1 MVHRVLF
8 QLRCNLSNPLEARFL
23 RNDMNIYSG
32 SFEIV
37 IDHSFRFR
45 LLSCALLLLSGTIVV
60 IASEQAVSNFETV
73 HTSNAAIL
81 NRLGLAPLQIPDGHH
96 KKRLAGPEPPG
107 LGSQTRIHQPY
118 SRRHGHRDSHV
129 YIVKLPASPPYY
141 TITKPHKTAK
151 DEKITKTG
159 PNFPVGF
166 QGNGKPAKIYHWNL
180 PVVKKIG
187 EKKRLYS
194 QLKLEQA
201 KKKMDVTKKYQNSKN
216 FVETRGSSKI
226 SQDLPRQENK
236 KYFDNNDDKIKVRQ
250 SSDSPSKHVRNNDK
264 RLNYPDHEEKKN
276 ESTKKSNTNLSN
288 KTYRLDD
295 SGVHRIHLTNE
306 LHGSRNTAKVKKH
319 RKKAAMSYYAPI
331 TGKSGS
337 TSIHKNFPGNGKP
350 KAFYV
355 MEKSR
360 KPVYYH
366 PLLP

>member
-1 MVHRVLF
+1 MTF
-8 QLRCNLSNPLEARFL
+8 KFTK
-23 RNDMNIYSG
+23 I
-32 SFEIV
+32 
-37 IDHSFRFR
+37 RFR
-45 LLSCALLLLSGTIVV
+45 NIPRRNQIEELIGLLSYALLFLSATVAV
-60 IASEQAVSNFETV
+60 TIASEQAASSFETV

-107 LGSQTRIHQPY
+107 LNSQTRIHQPY

-141 TITKPHKTAK
+141 TITKPHKSVK
-151 DEKITKTG
+151 DDRVTKTG

-180 PVVKKIG
+180 PVVKKIT
-187 EKKRLYS
+187 EKKRLHS
-194 QLKLEQA
+194 QLKLDQA
-201 KKKMDVTKKYQNSKN
+201 KRKMDVAKKYQNSKN
-216 FVETRGSSKI
+216 LAANTRGELGESKG
-226 SQDLPRQENK
+226 SK
-236 KYFDNNDDKIKVRQ
+236 KRYGNNNDKTNG
-250 SSDSPSKHVRNNDK
+250 PSKHVRNNDK
-264 RLNYPDHEEKKN
+264 RLSYPDHEEDKDD
-276 ESTKKSNTNLSN
+276 STKKSNVNAAGN
-288 KTYRLDD
+288 KTYRLND

-306 LHGSRNTAKVKKH
+306 LHGSRNTVKVKKH

-331 TGKSGS
+331 SGKSGS

>member
-1 MVHRVLF
+1 M
-8 QLRCNLSNPLEARFL
+8 CTAARFL
-23 RNDMNIYSG
+23 S
-32 SFEIV
+32 ST
-37 IDHSFRFR
+37 
-45 LLSCALLLLSGTIVV
+45 LLLISSSALV
-60 IASEQAVSNFETV
+60 IASEQAVSSFETV

-107 LGSQTRIHQPY
+107 LSSQTRIHQPY

-141 TITKPHKTAK
+141 TITKPHKSVK
-151 DEKITKTG
+151 DEKVTKTG

-180 PVVKKIG
+180 PVVKKIT
-187 EKKRLYS
+187 EKKRLHT
-194 QLKLEQA
+194 QMKIEQG
-201 KKKMDVTKKYQNSKN
+201 KKKLGDTNKYQSSPSTKPNHQENNSHPGVTKTSEDN
-216 FVETRGSSKI
+216 GHL
-226 SQDLPRQENK
+226 DNK
-236 KYFDNNDDKIKVRQ
+236 KYLEVDNKIVPARQ
-250 SSDSPSKHVRNNDK
+250 KPTQFKHVRNNDK
-264 RLNYPDHEEKKN
+264 RLSYPEHEGKISN
-276 ESTKKSNTNLSN
+276 ESLKKVNVN
-288 KTYRLDD
+288 KTYRLSDD

-331 TGKSGS
+331 SGKSGS

>member
-1 MVHRVLF
+1 MCTIERLF
-8 QLRCNLSNPLEARFL
+8 GFS
-23 RNDMNIYSG
+23 
-32 SFEIV
+32 
-37 IDHSFRFR
+37 
-45 LLSCALLLLSGTIVV
+45 LLLLWTGAVAV
-60 IASEQAVSNFETV
+60 IAAEQSVSNYETV

-81 NRLGLAPLQIPDGHH
+81 NRLGLAPLQVPDGHH

-107 LGSQTRIHQPY
+107 LNSQTRIHQPY

-141 TITKPHKTAK
+141 TITKPHKFVK

-180 PVVKKIG
+180 PVVKKMS
-187 EKKRLYS
+187 EKKRLHT
-194 QLKLEQA
+194 QLKIEQA
-201 KKKMDVTKKYQNSKN
+201 KKKLEESKKYQNSSPKN
-216 FVETRGSSKI
+216 FVQTVQEGVSKAN
-226 SQDLPRQENK
+226 QEAQELK
-236 KYFDNNDDKIKVRQ
+236 KYSYLSEGNKVVVPQKI
-250 SSDSPSKHVRNNDK
+250 SPSKHVRNNDK
-264 RLNYPDHEEKKN
+264 RLSYPEPEKKKG
-276 ESTKKSNTNLSN
+276 ETTKKSNVNASN

-306 LHGSRNTAKVKKH
+306 LHGSRNAAKLKKH

-331 TGKSGS
+331 AGKSGS

>member
-1 MVHRVLF
+1 MCTIARSLT
-8 QLRCNLSNPLEARFL
+8 CTPLL
-23 RNDMNIYSG
+23 
-32 SFEIV
+32 
-37 IDHSFRFR
+37 
-45 LLSCALLLLSGTIVV
+45 LLLLSATVVV
-60 IASEQAVSNFETV
+60 IASAEQPVSNFETV

-107 LGSQTRIHQPY
+107 LSSQTRIHQPY

-141 TITKPHKTAK
+141 TITKPHKSVK
-151 DEKITKTG
+151 DEKVTKTG

-180 PVVKKIG
+180 PVVKKIT
-187 EKKRLYS
+187 EKKRLHT
-194 QLKLEQA
+194 QLKMEQA
-201 KKKMDVTKKYQNSKN
+201 KKKMDTTKKFQSSSTKNSM
-216 FVETRGSSKI
+216 EGGHQQGSSKT
-226 SQDLPRQENK
+226 SQDPARQENK
-236 KYFDNNDDKIKVRQ
+236 KFLDNGKMAVRQ
-250 SSDSPSKHVRNNDK
+250 GSPSKHVRNNDK
-264 RLNYPDHEEKKN
+264 RLSYPEHEDKKG
-276 ESTKKSNTNLSN
+276 ESAKKGNNGNASN

-295 SGVHRIHLTNE
+295 SGVHRIHLTND

>member
-1 MVHRVLF
+1 M
-8 QLRCNLSNPLEARFL
+8 CTIA
-23 RNDMNIYSG
+23 G
-32 SFEIV
+32 
-37 IDHSFRFR
+37 
-45 LLSCALLLLSGTIVV
+45 LLSCALLLLSGTAIGT
-60 IASEQAVSNFETV
+60 ASEEAAPGFETV

-141 TITKPHKTAK
+141 TITKPHKSVK
-151 DEKITKTG
+151 DEKVTKTG

-180 PVVKKIG
+180 PVVKKIT
-187 EKKRLYS
+187 EKKRLQT
-194 QLKLEQA
+194 QLKIDQA
-201 KKKMDVTKKYQNSKN
+201 KKKLEDAKRHHGSASKDPAVNAQAPGISKLGPSGAHETKKYY
-216 FVETRGSSKI
+216 SS
-226 SQDLPRQENK
+226 
-236 KYFDNNDDKIKVRQ
+236 DNNKILVREKAG
-250 SSDSPSKHVRNNDK
+250 PAKHVRNNDK
-264 RLNYPDHEEKKN
+264 RLSYPDRLEKKS
-276 ESTKKSNTNLSN
+276 ESAKKGNGNASN

-295 SGVHRIHLTNE
+295 SGVHRIRLANE

-331 TGKSGS
+331 SGKSGS

>member
-1 MVHRVLF
+1 MVIL
-8 QLRCNLSNPLEARFL
+8 C
-23 RNDMNIYSG
+23 G
-32 SFEIV
+32 SIA
-37 IDHSFRFR
+37 
-45 LLSCALLLLSGTIVV
+45 ALG
-60 IASEQAVSNFETV
+60 SEETGFETV

-107 LGSQTRIHQPY
+107 LNSPARIHQAY

-141 TITKPHKTAK
+141 TITKPHKSAK
-151 DEKITKTG
+151 DEKVTKTG

-180 PVVKKIG
+180 PVVKKIT
-187 EKKRLYS
+187 EKKRLQA
-194 QLKLEQA
+194 QLRLDQSRRKLEDSRKRQQLVPGA
-201 KKKMDVTKKYQNSKN
+201 SKN
-216 FVETRGSSKI
+216 LPEKIEAGGGPVPKTATGHEGQDGKKRYYASGDNRVVLHQKSAGSG
-226 SQDLPRQENK
+226 
-236 KYFDNNDDKIKVRQ
+236 
-250 SSDSPSKHVRNNDK
+250 KHVRNNDK
-264 RLNYPDHEEKKN
+264 RLSYPTESEEEKKRLDAGRKN
-276 ESTKKSNTNLSN
+276 AGNLGN
-288 KTYRLDD
+288 KTYRLED
-295 SGVHRIHLTNE
+295 SGVHRIHLSNE
-306 LHGSRNTAKVKKH
+306 LHGSRNTAAKVKKH

-331 TGKSGS
+331 AGKPGT

>member
-1 MVHRVLF
+1 M
-8 QLRCNLSNPLEARFL
+8 CA
-23 RNDMNIYSG
+23 IT
-32 SFEIV
+32 
-37 IDHSFRFR
+37 R
-45 LLSCALLLLSGTIVV
+45 LLSYALPLLLPAVV
-60 IASEQAVSNFETV
+60 ASIGVEQSASSFETV

-81 NRLGLAPLQIPDGHH
+81 NRLGLAPLQISDGHH
-96 KKRLAGPEPPG
+96 KKRFTGPEPAG
-107 LGSQTRIHQPY
+107 FHQPY

-141 TITKPHKTAK
+141 TITKPHKSLK

-180 PVVKKIG
+180 PVVKKIN
-187 EKKRLYS
+187 EKKRLQT
-194 QLKLEQA
+194 QLKIDQA
-201 KKKMDVTKKYQNSKN
+201 KKKLEDAKKHQGAKTFREDVLKVASKTGH
-216 FVETRGSSKI
+216 EAAT
-226 SQDLPRQENK
+226 ENK
-236 KYFDNNDDKIKVRQ
+236 RHFGADNNRISVGQKQVAV
-250 SSDSPSKHVRNNDK
+250 KHVRNNDK
-264 RLNYPDHEEKKN
+264 RLSYPDLEDKTGE
-276 ESTKKSNTNLSN
+276 TAKKSNAGN
-288 KTYRLDD
+288 KSYRLND

-331 TGKSGS
+331 ASKSGP
-337 TSIHKNFPGNGKP
+337 TSIHKNFSGNGKP

>member
-1 MVHRVLF
+1 MCVT
-8 QLRCNLSNPLEARFL
+8 ARSL
-23 RNDMNIYSG
+23 G
-32 SFEIV
+32 CT
-37 IDHSFRFR
+37 
-45 LLSCALLLLSGTIVV
+45 LLLLLSGVLLA
-60 IASEQAVSNFETV
+60 ASEQAMSNFETV
-73 HTSNAAIL
+73 HNSNAAIL

-96 KKRLAGPEPPG
+96 KKRVAGPEPPG
-107 LGSQTRIHQPY
+107 LSSQTRIHQPY

-141 TITKPHKTAK
+141 TITKPHKSVK
-151 DEKITKTG
+151 DEKMTKNG
-159 PNFPVGF
+159 ANFPVGF

-180 PVVKKIG
+180 PVMKKIT
-187 EKKRLYS
+187 EKKRLHT
-194 QLKLEQA
+194 QLKMEQA
-201 KKKMDVTKKYQNSKN
+201 KKKLEEAKKYGEDAESVKN
-216 FVETRGSSKI
+216 FMDNIHDGKGSQES
-226 SQDLPRQENK
+226 SHQENK
-236 KYFDNNDDKIKVRQ
+236 KYLAVDSNKITVRQ
-250 SSDSPSKHVRNNDK
+250 KNGPSKHVRNNDK
-264 RLNYPDHEEKKN
+264 RLSYPEHEKKKGP
-276 ESTKKSNTNLSN
+276 ESAKKGNNNAMSN

-331 TGKSGS
+331 PGKSGS
-337 TSIHKNFPGNGKP
+337 TSIHKNFAGNGKP